1 MATFSAMTMH
11 YSRFRIA
18 YPEVECKTSRGVII
32 LQTREL
38 IFLIDIYVIGTF
50 FMLHIC
56 FFRSWPDFIRCIIL

>member
-1 MATFSAMTMH
+1 MATFSALTMH

-18 YPEVECKTSRGVII
+18 YPELECKTSRGVIM

-50 FMLHIC
+50 FYVAYL